1 MMAAFDGVV
10 KAVLDPMVTHKV
22 QAPLV
27 VFIGLFLA
35 GIVVGWLLSR

>member
-1 MMAAFDGVV
+1 MTAALDTFITEVI
-10 KAVLDPMVTHKV
+10 DPMVTREV